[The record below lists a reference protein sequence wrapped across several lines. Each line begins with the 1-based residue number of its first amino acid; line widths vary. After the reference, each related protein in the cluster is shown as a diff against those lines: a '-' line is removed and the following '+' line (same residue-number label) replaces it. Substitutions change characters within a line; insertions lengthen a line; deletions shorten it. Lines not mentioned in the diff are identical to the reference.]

1 MNGSR
6 RKTSPPR
13 PDWMKVKVHDTES
26 YREVQ
31 KLVKDLRLNTVC
43 AEARC
48 PNVFECWGKEKTA
61 TFMIMGDICTR
72 RCMFCNVTKGTPPAL
87 DPGEPRR
94 VAEAVQRLGL
104 RHAVITQVNRD
115 DVADEGMT
123 HFAETVRAIREQSP
137 DCRVEVLIS
146 DLQGNWDALEII
158 LDARPDVL
166 AHNTECV
173 KSLYKRVRPQAIYER
188 SMELLSRAAGARGTR
203 IKATKSGI
211 MVGLGETSGEI
222 DGLIRDL
229 RAADVDIFTVGQ
241 YLQPTP
247 RHLPIQKFYTP
258 DEFKEIHDRSMAAGF
273 VYVESGALVRSS
285 YHAGRATDA
294 MERLLSGK

>member
-1 MNGSR
+1 
-6 RKTSPPR
+6 
-13 PDWMKVKVHDTES
+13 MKVKVHDTAS

-31 KLVKDLRLNTVC
+31 KLVTDLKLNTVC

-72 RCMFCNVTKGTPPAL
+72 RCMFCNVTKGAPPAL
-87 DPGEPRR
+87 DPGEPGR
-94 VAEAVQRLGL
+94 VGEAVHRLGL

-115 DVADEGMT
+115 DVPDEGMS
-123 HFAETVRAIREQSP
+123 HFAETVRAIRERSP

-158 LDARPDVL
+158 LDAGPDVL

-188 SMELLSRAAGARGTR
+188 SMELLARAARARGTR

-211 MVGLGETSGEI
+211 MVGLGETLEEI
-222 DGLIRDL
+222 DGLIHDL

-247 RHLPIQKFYTP
+247 RHLPIQRFYTP
-258 DEFKEIHDRSMAAGF
+258 DEFKRIHDRSMAAGF
-273 VYVESGALVRSS
+273 AYVESGALVRSS
-285 YHAGRATDA
+285 YHAGRASDA
-294 MERLLSGK
+294 MERLLR